1 MLKKKLT
8 ELEKQLMERIERNI
22 KLEGIITNLEKEK
35 EKEKEPVVIKTI
47 NSTTNPEVEK

>member
-35 EKEKEPVVIKTI
+35 EKDPVVIKRI